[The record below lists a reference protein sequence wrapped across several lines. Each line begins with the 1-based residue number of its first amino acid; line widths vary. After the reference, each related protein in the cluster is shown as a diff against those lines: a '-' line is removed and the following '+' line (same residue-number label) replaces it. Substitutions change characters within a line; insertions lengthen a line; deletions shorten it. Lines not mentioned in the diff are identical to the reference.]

1 MDDRRVTIR
10 ELILGFMQA
19 SLTSVGGA
27 AAPLRHMIVRRCGWL
42 TEEEFAEA
50 FGICQILPGAVGAN
64 VSVLVGDRFAGWRGG
79 LLSVLAFSVP
89 AMIVAVT
96 LAIVALQL
104 ATLHPRIA
112 NAELGITSA
121 AAGLFLS
128 NGLRSLRLLWSG
140 ERDATVLFR
149 ALRVLLVG
157 LGVALVVAWHFSLPA
172 VVVVLLSAGVL
183 LEWTRERRD
192 AGRDRSA
199 RP

>member
-1 MDDRRVTIR
+1 MDERRVTIR

-27 AAPLRHMIVRRCGWL
+27 AAPLRHMIVRRRGWL

-64 VSVLVGDRFAGWRGG
+64 VTVLIGDRFAGWRGG
-79 LLSVLAFSVP
+79 VFSVLAFSLP
-89 AMIVAVT
+89 AMILAVT
-96 LAIVALQL
+96 LAIVALRL

-112 NAELGITSA
+112 SAELGITSA

-128 NGLRSLRLLWSG
+128 NGLRSMRLLVNGERSANALFRSLRL
-140 ERDATVLFR
+140 
-149 ALRVLLVG
+149 LLVG

-172 VVVVLLSAGVL
+172 VVVVLLAGGVL
-183 LEWTRERRD
+183 VEWAYDRRTV
-192 AGRDRSA
+192 ANG
-199 RP
+199 